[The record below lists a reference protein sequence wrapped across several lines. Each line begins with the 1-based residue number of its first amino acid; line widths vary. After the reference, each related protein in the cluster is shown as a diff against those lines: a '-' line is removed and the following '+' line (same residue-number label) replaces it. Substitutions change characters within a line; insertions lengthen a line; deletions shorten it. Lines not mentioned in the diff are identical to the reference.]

1 MAGLLAGA
9 LVAGWIA
16 RDLRIQA
23 ALLVASTLL
32 VAYTLPYE
40 LTGLALVVG
49 WLALALAL
57 LGGQRLLERRLGTP
71 RRDAPLLDAPLIDV
85 PTRWLAGPA
94 LVAMALAVANVLV
107 LQLPVDALVGLVLPT
122 TPFVDERTLYTA
134 VVVAALLGAALITVE
149 PILRCGAVVVA
160 TAVTA
165 YLVAFEL
172 GATAS
177 VVAWCGLATLQAV
190 AIRLD
195 PGARIAYAATAGGL
209 VAIAAA
215 RTLLQVAPP
224 SRLTVTAAGV
234 EDHPLFLS
242 AATIALG
249 ALAVVLAAASW
260 FGRGTALSAWL
271 RVATG
276 VVVVYLLSV
285 AVIDA
290 FASQVGGP
298 VALEELQRQAQV
310 ALSILWAAIGFGTF
324 AVGAVRGLPLAR
336 EFGLGLLAIATVK
349 VFVFDLSFLDVAY
362 RVLSFIGLGLLLLA
376 GAFVYQSHRP
386 RPGGQGRP
394 A

>member
-1 MAGLLAGA
+1 MSC
-9 LVAGWIA
+9 
-16 RDLRIQA
+16 R
-23 ALLVASTLL
+23 
-32 VAYTLPYE
+32 P
-40 LTGLALVVG
+40 
-49 WLALALAL
+49 
-57 LGGQRLLERRLGTP
+57 
-71 RRDAPLLDAPLIDV
+71 
-85 PTRWLAGPA
+85 
-94 LVAMALAVANVLV
+94 
-107 LQLPVDALVGLVLPT
+107 
-122 TPFVDERTLYTA
+122 TPFADERTLYAA
-134 VVVAALLGAALITVE
+134 VVIAALLGAALITVE
-149 PILRCGAVVVA
+149 PLLRCAAVVVA
-160 TAVTA
+160 TALAA

-177 VVAWCGLATLQAV
+177 VVAWCGLAALQAV

-195 PGARIAYAATAGGL
+195 PGARIVYAATAGGL

-215 RTLLQVAPP
+215 RTLLQVAPL

-234 EDHPLFLS
+234 EEHPLFLS
-242 AATIALG
+242 EASIALG
-249 ALAVVLAAASW
+249 VLAVVLAAAAW
-260 FGRGTALSAWL
+260 FVRGTTLSAWL
-271 RVATG
+271 RVASG

-290 FASQVGGP
+290 FASQVGGA

-310 ALSILWAAIGFGTF
+310 ALSILWAGIGFGTF

-336 EFGLGLLAIATVK
+336 EFGLALLAIATVK